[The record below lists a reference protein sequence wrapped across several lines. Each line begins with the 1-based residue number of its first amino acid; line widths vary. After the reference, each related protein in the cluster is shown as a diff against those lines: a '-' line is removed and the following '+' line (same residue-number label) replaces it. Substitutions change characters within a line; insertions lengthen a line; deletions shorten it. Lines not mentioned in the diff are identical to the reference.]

1 MSKHYGIRYPFTTQ
15 DDENYFLDVNHDL
28 KEKVKSDLM
37 HVIFTPKGQKLRDPE
52 FGTDLIKYIFAPN
65 EGETW
70 GSIKS
75 DIAEVIKKYVRGVT
89 LNDISVLQSEG
100 GIHEVFVRIDYSIS
114 NGFKTITDSIV
125 TKL

>member
-1 MSKHYGIRYPFTTQ
+1 
-15 DDENYFLDVNHDL
+15 
-28 KEKVKSDLM
+28 M